1 MLPSSCI
8 RTKLLLSVVACFL
21 QSCVLLMWRGS
32 VGGVICMVIAR
43 PLQAQVDCWKYHINS
58 YFILCI
64 LNLYSYFCS
73 EKKIFSDRKPELL
86 K

>member
-1 MLPSSCI
+1 MFPS
-8 RTKLLLSVVACFL
+8 KLCFANVERECRW
-21 QSCVLLMWRGS
+21 SD
-32 VGGVICMVIAR
+32 MVIAW
-43 PLQAQVDCWKYHINS
+43 PLQAQVDCWKYHIDS

-86 K
+86 KLNGH